1 MKGNVVSH
9 FICRFE
15 FRQFTAIKSD
25 KNKLERKN
33 NDKPI
38 LKTILQSFLNVKGM
52 L

>member
-25 KNKLERKN
+25 KNKLKRKN